1 MDITKLHAQTDPV
14 ERARLLNAFAVPGLD
29 TKMGI
34 TFLQISADLCEG
46 EMPVDGNN
54 QPFGLLHGG
63 ANAVLAESLASIAS
77 LFILNPGEIAV
88 GVQVQMTH
96 HAAANNGKVTGKA
109 KLIHSGRS
117 LATYNVEIHN
127 EDGKL
132 TSSGQV
138 ICFLKR

>member
-1 MDITKLHAQTDPV
+1 MDIAKLHAQKDPV
-14 ERARLLNAFAVPGLD
+14 ERARLLNDLAIPGLD
-29 TKMGI
+29 SKMGI
-34 TFLQISADLCEG
+34 NFLHISADLCIG
-46 EMPVDGNN
+46 EMPVTGNN

-77 LFILNPGEIAV
+77 LFVVNPGEIAV

-96 HAAANNGKVTGKA
+96 HAAAKNGTVTGKA
-109 KLIHSGRS
+109 ILIHSGRS
-117 LATYNVEIHN
+117 LATYQVEIHN
-127 EDGKL
+127 DQGKL